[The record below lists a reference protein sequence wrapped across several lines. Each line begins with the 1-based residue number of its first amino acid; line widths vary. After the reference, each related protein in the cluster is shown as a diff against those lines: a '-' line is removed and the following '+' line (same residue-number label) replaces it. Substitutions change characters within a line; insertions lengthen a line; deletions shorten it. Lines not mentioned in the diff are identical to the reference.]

1 MADKNEL
8 RQSIVD
14 TINKVRTDS
23 GRESLEVKDTDALMV
38 ELGLNSLDL
47 AVLVVSLEKS
57 LGVDPFRDGSGT
69 ARTLGDLVTVYEQA
83 LN

>member
-23 GRESLEVKDTDALMV
+23 GRESLDMKDSDGLMV